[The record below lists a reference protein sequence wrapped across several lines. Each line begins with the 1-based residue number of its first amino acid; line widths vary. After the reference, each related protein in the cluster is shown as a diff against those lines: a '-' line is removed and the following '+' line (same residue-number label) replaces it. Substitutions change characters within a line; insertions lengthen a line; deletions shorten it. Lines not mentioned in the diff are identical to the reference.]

1 MRAQRLDAA
10 LRPRGPEAARLPSVP
25 VAPGAQV
32 LGVGVDL
39 VHVPTLAAQLCQ
51 PGTVLAER
59 AFTPRE
65 RRAARRRSVETGS
78 QEAEHLAARW
88 AAKEAFVKAWSQA
101 VNTLAGTGVAPALA
115 PQELDWREIEV
126 VSDHW
131 HRPGLRLEGRVAQ
144 AVGAGLGPGAAA
156 SARWLVSLTH
166 DGGWAGAAV
175 LACAGAQEPRT

>member
-1 MRAQRLDAA
+1 MRAD
-10 LRPRGPEAARLPSVP
+10 GPDTAGLPSLPVP
-25 VAPGAQV
+25 PGGQV
-32 LGVGVDL
+32 LAVGMDL
-39 VHVPTLAAQLCQ
+39 VDVPALAAQLAQ

-65 RRAARRRSVETGS
+65 RREARRRSQESGS

-101 VNTLAGTGVAPALA
+101 VNTLAGTGVAPALS

-131 HRPGLRLEGRVAQ
+131 HRPGLRLAGRVAQ
-144 AVGAGLGPGAAA
+144 AVSATLGHGGTA

-166 DGGWAGAAV
+166 DGGWAAAV
-175 LACAGAQEPRT
+175 VLALASGPEKET